1 MRIRLFGFPETEIDL
16 VVSVLLKDDW
26 FNDIYP
32 NAIERLSGKPKVI
45 NHDLNSP
52 TASVSE
58 QSISYVKSH
67 GSS

>member
-1 MRIRLFGFPETEIDL
+1 MHIRLFGFPETEIDL

-32 NAIERLSGKPKVI
+32 DAIERLSGKPKAI

-52 TASVSE
+52 TTSVSE